1 MRRDE
6 FVPSMIVKTSSV
18 PHASPSGRSR
28 RRSRFRGWRLVVGA
42 LMVAAI
48 AAIIVRATLVDFYYI
63 GSDSMETTLEP
74 GEGLLVN
81 RTAYHQDPPQ
91 RGDVLVFDGRGSL
104 LPYQRA
110 SPLDD
115 VLRALRV
122 SGDDTAFVKRV
133 IAVGGDTLS
142 CCDKDGRLLLNGEP
156 LHEPYLFAGDAAS
169 EQEFTAVVPEGRIW
183 VMGDHRSVSADSRSL
198 LGAPGGGMIPEER
211 VIGRVERVIW
221 PMGAARHIEGKA
233 PRE

>member
-1 MRRDE
+1 
-6 FVPSMIVKTSSV
+6 MIVKTSSV

-28 RRSRFRGWRLVVGA
+28 RRSRLRGWRLVVGA

-48 AAIIVRATLVDFYYI
+48 AAIIVRGTLVDFYYI

>member
-1 MRRDE
+1 
-6 FVPSMIVKTSSV
+6 MIVNRQSV

-42 LMVAAI
+42 LLLAAV

-81 RTAYHQDPPQ
+81 RTAYQGHPPR

-104 LPYQRA
+104 LPYQRP

-122 SGDDTAFVKRV
+122 TGDDTAFVKRV
-133 IAVGGDTLS
+133 IAVGGDTIS
-142 CCDKDGRLLLNGEP
+142 CCDEDGRLLLNDEP
-156 LHEPYLFAGDAAS
+156 LHEPYLFEGQAPS

-198 LGAPGGGMIPEER
+198 LGAPGGGMIPEDR
-211 VIGRVERVIW
+211 VIGRVERIIW
-221 PMGAARHIEGKA
+221 PLDAARHIDRKA
-233 PRE
+233 PSE

>member
-1 MRRDE
+1 
-6 FVPSMIVKTSSV
+6 
-18 PHASPSGRSR
+18 
-28 RRSRFRGWRLVVGA
+28 
-42 LMVAAI
+42 MVAAI
-48 AAIIVRATLVDFYYI
+48 AAIIVRGTLVDFYYI

>member
-1 MRRDE
+1 M
-6 FVPSMIVKTSSV
+6 
-18 PHASPSGRSR
+18 
-28 RRSRFRGWRLVVGA
+28 GA

-48 AAIIVRATLVDFYYI
+48 AAIIVRGTLVDFYYI

>member
-1 MRRDE
+1 M
-6 FVPSMIVKTSSV
+6 
-18 PHASPSGRSR
+18 
-28 RRSRFRGWRLVVGA
+28 GA

-48 AAIIVRATLVDFYYI
+48 AAIIVRGTLVDFYYI
-63 GSDSMETTLEP
+63 GSDSMESTLEP